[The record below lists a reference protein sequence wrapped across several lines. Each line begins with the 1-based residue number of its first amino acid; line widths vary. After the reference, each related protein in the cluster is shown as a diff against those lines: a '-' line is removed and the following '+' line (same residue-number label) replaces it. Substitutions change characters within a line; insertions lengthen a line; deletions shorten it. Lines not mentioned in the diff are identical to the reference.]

1 MQFDPS
7 VYLVS
12 YITTNSWYCSLAM
25 VSWEQRRARARVV
38 KSREEYGDDDE
49 LLLEVDMPS
58 DACISAGTTDSATSG
73 LPA

>member
-1 MQFDPS
+1 
-7 VYLVS
+7 
-12 YITTNSWYCSLAM
+12 M

-38 KSREEYGDDDE
+38 KSREEYDDDDDDL

-58 DACISAGTTDSATSG
+58 GACISAVTTDSATW